1 MIIKTILC
9 PFYALKFLAHI
20 DYICMFLVYYLL
32 FTITHITMSDTEENA
47 LTQDEIKNIVDALK
61 SMKVKPKADT
71 PQDFLKWMEKV
82 N

>member
-1 MIIKTILC
+1 
-9 PFYALKFLAHI
+9 
-20 DYICMFLVYYLL
+20 
-32 FTITHITMSDTEENA
+32 MSDTEENA